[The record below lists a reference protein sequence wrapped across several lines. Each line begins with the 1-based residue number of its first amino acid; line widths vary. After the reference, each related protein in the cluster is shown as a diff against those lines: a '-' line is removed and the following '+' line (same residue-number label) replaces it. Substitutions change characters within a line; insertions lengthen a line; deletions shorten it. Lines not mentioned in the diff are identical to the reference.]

1 MGSWAVTAT
10 PNFAVSA
17 GFIGLV
23 MMSISNGLPIIMVAQ
38 LGHRVVKIMPD
49 AMRCVCMCVCVCV
62 GVRVRVH
69 LRTIVGKDVECVHV
83 SVHIVQIGGA
93 HQPLP
98 PPLR

>member
-1 MGSWAVTAT
+1 MPQSLFDRKRKGEQTLAEFLTARGTQPALLIAFSFYAGTMGSWAVTAT

-49 AMRCVCMCVCVCV
+49 AMR
-62 GVRVRVH
+62 
-69 LRTIVGKDVECVHV
+69 
-83 SVHIVQIGGA
+83 
-93 HQPLP
+93 
-98 PPLR
+98 